1 MFNMDL
7 QKALDIL
14 EIKNDLSAINT
25 TNLKKKYHKLALKY
39 HPDKNPDNEESTKKF
54 QQLNEAYLLLQRE
67 IKDDMNQDRETS
79 TNYVDIVTFF
89 IYNLLNDE
97 IALIVKNILFS
108 TFSSP
113 RIFEPLSKNTLLIIY
128 NFLSKYKYL
137 LHISDAIIN
146 NLKEVM
152 KQKFQELL
160 IYELNPSINDLMENN
175 IYKLVVKERTYFVP
189 LWHNE
194 LYFEDENG
202 EENII
207 VICNPG
213 LPEYMSLNENNDL
226 IIEKKIPFSFSLF
239 SQKYISVMVGKQS
252 FDIPISSLYIKPVQ
266 RFVFLEKGIS
276 QVIENDIYNIE
287 KKGNIIVNI
296 TFQNL

>member
-1 MFNMDL
+1 MDL

>member
-1 MFNMDL
+1 MDL

-79 TNYVDIVTFF
+79 TNYADIVTFF

-152 KQKFQELL
+152 KQKFQELS

-296 TFQNL
+296 IFQNL

>member
-79 TNYVDIVTFF
+79 TNYADIVTFF

-152 KQKFQELL
+152 KQKFQELS

-296 TFQNL
+296 IFQNL